1 MNKLLLTLAAA
12 GMLTTA
18 ATAQVSPLSMTA
30 QRMVPSHRQITAKA
44 LQPNKALQFDASGM
58 KQLHSLSLNRDLR
71 IDDAKRSHKELS
83 YQVNGDEATQ
93 CYTGQLKLG
102 AVTGL
107 TGYGFY
113 QTYFQDMI
121 SRLKGNTISEI
132 QFVAAEGSYR
142 NVHVVILEADP
153 VKGQVA
159 VVWES
164 ETLNNIKTIQG
175 KKINVNQIPCD
186 YEITGEEKMLMIGW
200 FAEQVSNPAMLNA
213 VGYLDNTQQG
223 YGFSFFGFVNGGLQL
238 GQSIA
243 NAGWSIDGANKEVI
257 MASHIVVKT
266 QGNSTIKD
274 NDMMAVSSG
283 VVRANVAGKGGDV
296 QVSMT
301 NMGLDP
307 ISSFEYQFE
316 CEGETKTN
324 KFEFEKPMPFYSV
337 GTFNLQAAVGK
348 AAGSKEGKFTITKVN
363 TVADEYADNK
373 DNELAYNVVMME
385 KGYKRTPVI
394 EEFTSVGCGW
404 CPFGAA
410 GMKRL
415 HDTYGDDVV
424 LIAAHSHY
432 SQQLMDPMHDAEY
445 AKMGFNQFPASLINR
460 QYQHVGNFPVY
471 YDVIP
476 TVEKI
481 ATSDV
486 CEADMTI
493 KVGAAP
499 ANKLVKT
506 IDVTTTLNFDF
517 DVKAGDYSMVYALT
531 EDGITGVK
539 QLTSLPSLVDQNME
553 ENPGYTRDQIIEA
566 MAEGDPYLIE
576 VYKDG
581 KKDDRGLYWSEPT
594 FNHVSRGVTNA
605 DGQHPDNLPAA
616 TKNTPI
622 EVKAKVN
629 IPATVK
635 DRKNL
640 KVVAMLIDNKTG
652 VVVTGRQAAPST
664 TSTPSA
670 IEEVGADAAQI
681 TVADGA
687 FVVKANKAEA
697 AVYSLDGK
705 LVSSATVEGEASLPT
720 FGKGVFVI
728 TVKADGKVYSQ
739 KATF

>member
-44 LQPNKALQFDASGM
+44 LQPNKALQLKASNLKLQNM
-58 KQLHSLSLNRDLR
+58 FTFNRNTR
-71 IDDAKRSHKELS
+71 VDDAKRSHKELS
-83 YQVNGDEATQ
+83 YQVNGDEAQ
-93 CYTGQLKLG
+93 KVYGAELEVKQGQQ
-102 AVTGL
+102 
-107 TGYGFY
+107 GYGFY
-113 QTYFQDMI
+113 QTYFGDML

-132 QFVAAEGSYR
+132 QFIAGNATYT
-142 NVHVVILEADP
+142 NVHVIIIDGAT
-153 VKGQVA
+153 GQI
-159 VVWES
+159 VWQS
-164 ETLNNIKTIQG
+164 ETLNNIKTMDAQG
-175 KKINVNQIPCD
+175 KAEPNVIPCD
-186 YEITGEEKMLMIGW
+186 YEITGEEQALMIGW
-200 FAEQVSNPAMLNA
+200 FAERVSNPTILAAPM
-213 VGYLDNTQQG
+213 YLDNTNQG
-223 YGFSFFGFVNGGLQL
+223 YGFGVFGFMSNNQL
-238 GQSIA
+238 GNFGSAA
-243 NAGWSIDGANKEVI
+243 NLDWSLDGKTKSI
-257 MASHIVVKT
+257 MAAHILIKT
-266 QGNSTIKD
+266 TGNSTIKD

-348 AAGSKEGKFTITKVN
+348 AVGPKEGKFTITKVN

-373 DNELAYNVVMME
+373 DNELGYPVVMME
-385 KGYKRTPVI
+385 KGYKRTPVV
-394 EEFTSVGCGW
+394 EEFTSVGCGY

-415 HDTYGDDVV
+415 HDTLGDEVV
-424 LIAAHSHY
+424 LIAAHSHMN
-432 SQQLMDPMHDAEY
+432 QQLQDPMHDAEY
-445 AKMGFNQFPASLINR
+445 ATLGSNMGISGLPHAVINR
-460 QYQHVGNFPVY
+460 QYQGHPYFDAV
-471 YDVIP
+471 P
-476 TVEKI
+476 TAEKI

-493 KVGAAP
+493 KVGAVS

-531 EDGITGVK
+531 EDGITGVR
-539 QLTSLPSLVDQNME
+539 QLTYLPGMVDQNMSI
-553 ENPGYTRDQIIEA
+553 NPGFTRDQIIEA

-576 VYKDG
+576 VLKDG
-581 KKDDRGLYWSEPT
+581 KKDGSGNYWSEPT
-594 FNHVSRGVTNA
+594 YDHVSRGVTNA

-681 TVADGA
+681 SVADGA

>member
-93 CYTGQLKLG
+93 CYTGQLQLG

-159 VVWES
+159 VVWQS

-243 NAGWSIDGANKEVI
+243 DAGWSIDGANRVI

-266 QGNSTIKD
+266 QGNSAIKD
-274 NDMMAVSSG
+274 NDMMPYSAG
-283 VVRANVAGKGGDV
+283 IVRSNMAGKGGDI
-296 QVSMT
+296 QVSLS

-307 ISSFEYQFE
+307 ISSFEYEFK
-316 CEGETKTN
+316 CEDEVQTGKVEL
-324 KFEFEKPMPFYSV
+324 ESPMPFYSNATLTATAAT
-337 GTFNLQAAVGK
+337 GKNL
-348 AAGSKEGKFTITKVN
+348 GSKDGTFTITKVN
-363 TVADEYADNK
+363 TVADEYADND
-373 DNELAYNVVMME
+373 DNVQPYTVVKME
-385 KGYKRTPVI
+385 TGYKRTPVV
-394 EEFTSVGCGW
+394 EEFTSSYCGW

-410 GMKRL
+410 AL
-415 HDTYGDDVV
+415 NLLEDTYGDEIV
-424 LIAAHSHY
+424 LIAAHGHMN
-432 SQQLMDPMHDAEY
+432 QNELDPMADSEY
-445 AKMGFNQFPASLINR
+445 AKMGINGYPTTLVNR
-460 QYQHVGNFPVY
+460 QYQHTGNLPVY
-471 YDVIP
+471 FDVIP
-476 TVEKI
+476 TVKKI
-481 ATSDV
+481 VDSDV

-493 KVGAAP
+493 EVGAAP
-499 ANKLVKT
+499 TNKLVKT

-531 EDGITGVK
+531 EDGITGHK
-539 QLTSLPSLVDQNME
+539 QKTYLPDMVDDAMK
-553 ENPGYTRDQIIEA
+553 ENPGLTREQVIEA
-566 MAEGDPYLIE
+566 MADGEKFLMEALADGT
-576 VYKDG
+576 KDN
-581 KKDDRGLYWSEPT
+581 GLYWSKPT

-670 IEEVGADAAQI
+670 IEEAGADAAQI

>member
-93 CYTGQLKLG
+93 CYTGQLQLG

-243 NAGWSIDGANKEVI
+243 DAGWSIDGATRVT

-307 ISSFEYQFE
+307 VSSFEYQFE
-316 CEGETKTN
+316 CDGETKTN

-348 AAGSKEGKFTITKVN
+348 AAGAKEGKFTITKVN

-385 KGYKRTPVI
+385 KGYKRTPVV
-394 EEFTSVGCGW
+394 EEFTSNSCSA

-410 GMKRL
+410 AMKRL
-415 HDTYGDDVV
+415 HDTYGDEIV
-424 LIAAHSHY
+424 LIAAHGNY
-432 SQQLMDPMHDAEY
+432 QFEDPMYDAEY
-445 AKMGFNQFPASLINR
+445 AKMGINSYPTALVNR
-460 QYQHVGNFPVY
+460 QYQGHAYFDAV
-471 YDVIP
+471 P
-476 TVEKI
+476 TAEKI

-553 ENPGYTRDQIIEA
+553 KNPGYTRDQIIEA
-566 MAEGDPYLIE
+566 IAEGDPYLIE
-576 VYKDG
+576 VLKEGEKDN
-581 KKDDRGLYWSEPT
+581 RGLYWSEPT

>member
-83 YQVNGDEATQ
+83 YQVNGDEATK
-93 CYTGQLKLG
+93 CYTGQLQLN
-102 AVTGL
+102 AVPGL

-153 VKGQVA
+153 VNGQVA

-175 KKINVNQIPCD
+175 ETINVNQIPCD

-243 NAGWSIDGANKEVI
+243 DAGWSIDGANRVI

-316 CEGETKTN
+316 CDGETKTN

-373 DNELAYNVVMME
+373 DNELVYNVVMME
-385 KGYKRTPVI
+385 KGYKRTPVV
-394 EEFTSVGCGW
+394 EEFTSNSCSV

-410 GMKRL
+410 AMKRL
-415 HDTYGDDVV
+415 HDTYGDEIV
-424 LIAAHSHY
+424 LIAAHGNY
-432 SQQLMDPMHDAEY
+432 QFEDPMYDAEY
-445 AKMGFNQFPASLINR
+445 AKMGINSYPTALVNR
-460 QYQHVGNFPVY
+460 QYQGHAYLEAV
-471 YDVIP
+471 P
-476 TVEKI
+476 TAEKI

-553 ENPGYTRDQIIEA
+553 VNPGYTRDQIIEA

-576 VYKDG
+576 VLKEGEKDN
-581 KKDDRGLYWSEPT
+581 RGLYWSEPT

>member
-93 CYTGQLKLG
+93 CYTGQLQLG

-238 GQSIA
+238 GRSIA
-243 NAGWSIDGANKEVI
+243 NAGWSIDGATTVT

-348 AAGSKEGKFTITKVN
+348 AAGAKEGKFTITKVN

-373 DNELAYNVVMME
+373 DNELGYPVVMME
-385 KGYKRTPVI
+385 KGYKRTPVV
-394 EEFTSVGCGW
+394 EEFTSNSCSA

-410 GMKRL
+410 AMKRL
-415 HDTYGDDVV
+415 HDTYGDEIV
-424 LIAAHSHY
+424 LIAAHGNY
-432 SQQLMDPMHDAEY
+432 QFEDPMYDAEY
-445 AKMGFNQFPASLINR
+445 AKMGINSYPTALVNR
-460 QYQHVGNFPVY
+460 QYQGHAYFDAV
-471 YDVIP
+471 P
-476 TVEKI
+476 TAEKI

-539 QLTSLPSLVDQNME
+539 QLTSLPSLVNQNME
-553 ENPGYTRDQIIEA
+553 KNPGYTRDQIIEA
-566 MAEGDPYLIE
+566 IAEGDPYLIE
-576 VYKDG
+576 VLKEGEKDN
-581 KKDDRGLYWSEPT
+581 RGLYWSKPT

-681 TVADGA
+681 SVADGA

>member
-83 YQVNGDEATQ
+83 YQVNGDEATK
-93 CYTGQLKLG
+93 CYTGQLQLN
-102 AVTGL
+102 AVPGL

-159 VVWES
+159 VVWQS

-175 KKINVNQIPCD
+175 EKINVNQIPCD

-243 NAGWSIDGANKEVI
+243 DAGWSIDGATRVI

-348 AAGSKEGKFTITKVN
+348 AAGAKEGKFTITKVN

-385 KGYKRTPVI
+385 KGYKRTPVV
-394 EEFTSVGCGW
+394 EEFTSNSCSA

-410 GMKRL
+410 AMKRL
-415 HDTYGDDVV
+415 HDTYGDEIV
-424 LIAAHSHY
+424 LIAAHGNY
-432 SQQLMDPMHDAEY
+432 QFEDPMYDAEY
-445 AKMGFNQFPASLINR
+445 AKMGINSYPIALVNR
-460 QYQHVGNFPVY
+460 QYQGHAYLDAV
-471 YDVIP
+471 P

-670 IEEVGADAAQI
+670 IEEAGADAAQI

>member
-83 YQVNGDEATQ
+83 YQVNGDEATK
-93 CYTGQLKLG
+93 CYTGQLQLN
-102 AVTGL
+102 AVPGL

-159 VVWES
+159 VVWQS

-175 KKINVNQIPCD
+175 EKINVNQIPCD

-243 NAGWSIDGANKEVI
+243 DAGWSIDGATRVI

-348 AAGSKEGKFTITKVN
+348 AAGAKEGKFTITKVN

-385 KGYKRTPVI
+385 KGYKRTPVV
-394 EEFTSVGCGW
+394 EEFTSNSCSA

-410 GMKRL
+410 AMKRL
-415 HDTYGDDVV
+415 HDTYGDEIV
-424 LIAAHSHY
+424 LIAAHGNY
-432 SQQLMDPMHDAEY
+432 QFEDPMYDAEY
-445 AKMGFNQFPASLINR
+445 AKMGINSYPIALVNR
-460 QYQHVGNFPVY
+460 QYQGHAYLDAV
-471 YDVIP
+471 P

-539 QLTSLPSLVDQNME
+539 QLTSLPSLVDQNMKE
-553 ENPGYTRDQIIEA
+553 HPGYTRDQIIEA

-652 VVVTGRQAAPST
+652 IVVTGRQAAPST

>member
-93 CYTGQLKLG
+93 CYTGQLPLG
-102 AVTGL
+102 AVPGL

-153 VKGQVA
+153 VKGEVA

-164 ETLNNIKTIQG
+164 EPLNNIKTIQG

-200 FAEQVSNPAMLNA
+200 FAEQVSNPTILNA

-223 YGFSFFGFVNGGLQL
+223 YGFSFFGIVNGELRL

-243 NAGWSIDGANKEVI
+243 DAGWSIDGATRVI

-296 QVSMT
+296 QVNMT

-316 CEGETKTN
+316 CDGETKTN

-385 KGYKRTPVI
+385 KGYKRTPVV
-394 EEFTSVGCGW
+394 EEFTSNSCSV

-410 GMKRL
+410 AMKRL
-415 HDTYGDDVV
+415 HDTYGDEIV
-424 LIAAHSHY
+424 LIAAHGNY
-432 SQQLMDPMHDAEY
+432 QFEDPMYDAEY
-445 AKMGFNQFPASLINR
+445 AKMGINSYPTALVNR
-460 QYQHVGNFPVY
+460 QYQGHAYFEAV
-471 YDVIP
+471 P
-476 TVEKI
+476 TAEKI

-553 ENPGYTRDQIIEA
+553 VNTGYTRDQIIEA

-576 VYKDG
+576 VLKEGEKDN
-581 KKDDRGLYWSEPT
+581 RGLYWSEPT

>member
-93 CYTGQLKLG
+93 CYTGQLQLG

-243 NAGWSIDGANKEVI
+243 DAGWSIDGAKRVI

-274 NDMMAVSSG
+274 NDMMPYSAG
-283 VVRANVAGKGGDV
+283 IVRSNMAGKGGDI
-296 QVSMT
+296 QVSLS

-307 ISSFEYQFE
+307 ISSFEYEFK
-316 CEGETKTN
+316 CEDEVQTGKVEL
-324 KFEFEKPMPFYSV
+324 ESPMPFYSNATLTATAAT
-337 GTFNLQAAVGK
+337 GKNL
-348 AAGSKEGKFTITKVN
+348 GSKDGTFTITKVN
-363 TVADEYADNK
+363 TVADEYADND
-373 DNELAYNVVMME
+373 DNVQPYTVVKME
-385 KGYKRTPVI
+385 TGYKRTPVV
-394 EEFTSVGCGW
+394 EEFTSSYCGW

-410 GMKRL
+410 AL
-415 HDTYGDDVV
+415 NLLEDTYGDEIV
-424 LIAAHSHY
+424 LIAAHGHMN
-432 SQQLMDPMHDAEY
+432 QNELDPMADSEY
-445 AKMGFNQFPASLINR
+445 AKMGINGYPTTLVNR
-460 QYQHVGNFPVY
+460 QYQHTGNLPVY
-471 YDVIP
+471 FDVIP
-476 TVEKI
+476 TVKKI
-481 ATSDV
+481 VDSDV

-493 KVGAAP
+493 EVGAAP
-499 ANKLVKT
+499 TNKLVKT

-531 EDGITGVK
+531 EDGITGHK
-539 QLTSLPSLVDQNME
+539 QKTYLPDMVDDAMK
-553 ENPGYTRDQIIEA
+553 ENPGLTREQVIEA
-566 MAEGDPYLIE
+566 MADGEKFLMEALADGT
-576 VYKDG
+576 KDN
-581 KKDDRGLYWSEPT
+581 GLYWSKPT

>member
-83 YQVNGDEATQ
+83 YQVNGDEATK
-93 CYTGQLKLG
+93 CYTGQLQLN
-102 AVTGL
+102 AVPGL

-159 VVWES
+159 VVWQS

-175 KKINVNQIPCD
+175 EKINVNQIPCD

-243 NAGWSIDGANKEVI
+243 DAGWSIDGATRVI

-348 AAGSKEGKFTITKVN
+348 AAGAKEGKFTITKVN

-385 KGYKRTPVI
+385 KGYKRTPVV
-394 EEFTSVGCGW
+394 EEFTSNSCSA

-410 GMKRL
+410 AMKRL
-415 HDTYGDDVV
+415 HDTYGDEIV
-424 LIAAHSHY
+424 LIAAHGNY
-432 SQQLMDPMHDAEY
+432 QFEDPMYDAEY
-445 AKMGFNQFPASLINR
+445 AKMGINSYPIALVNR
-460 QYQHVGNFPVY
+460 QYQGHAYLDAV
-471 YDVIP
+471 P

-539 QLTSLPSLVDQNME
+539 QLTSLPSLVDQNMKE
-553 ENPGYTRDQIIEA
+553 HPGYTRDQIIEA

>member
-93 CYTGQLKLG
+93 CYTGQLPLN
-102 AVTGL
+102 AVPGL

-243 NAGWSIDGANKEVI
+243 DAGWSIDGANRVI

-266 QGNSTIKD
+266 QGNSAIKD
-274 NDMMAVSSG
+274 NDMMPYSAG
-283 VVRANVAGKGGDV
+283 IVRSNMAGKGGDI
-296 QVSMT
+296 QVSLS

-307 ISSFEYQFE
+307 ISSFEYEFK
-316 CEGETKTN
+316 CEDEVQTGKVEL
-324 KFEFEKPMPFYSV
+324 ESPMPFYSNATLTATAAT
-337 GTFNLQAAVGK
+337 GKNL
-348 AAGSKEGKFTITKVN
+348 GSKDGTFTITKVN
-363 TVADEYADNK
+363 TVADEYADND
-373 DNELAYNVVMME
+373 DNVQPYTVVKME
-385 KGYKRTPVI
+385 TGYKRTPVV
-394 EEFTSVGCGW
+394 EEFTSSYCGW

-410 GMKRL
+410 AL
-415 HDTYGDDVV
+415 NLLEDTYGDEIV
-424 LIAAHSHY
+424 LIAAHGHMN
-432 SQQLMDPMHDAEY
+432 QNELDPMADSEY
-445 AKMGFNQFPASLINR
+445 AKMGINGYPTTLVNR
-460 QYQHVGNFPVY
+460 QYQHTGNLPVY
-471 YDVIP
+471 FDVIP
-476 TVEKI
+476 TVKKI
-481 ATSDV
+481 VDSDV

-493 KVGAAP
+493 EVGAAP
-499 ANKLVKT
+499 TNKLVKT

-531 EDGITGVK
+531 EDGITGHK
-539 QLTSLPSLVDQNME
+539 QKTYLPDMVDDAMK
-553 ENPGYTRDQIIEA
+553 ENPGLTREQVIEA
-566 MAEGDPYLIE
+566 MADGEKFLMEALADGT
-576 VYKDG
+576 KDN
-581 KKDDRGLYWSEPT
+581 GLYWSKPT

>member
-93 CYTGQLKLG
+93 CYTGQLQLG
-102 AVTGL
+102 AVPGL

-153 VKGQVA
+153 VKGKVA

-164 ETLNNIKTIQG
+164 EPLNNIKTIQG
-175 KKINVNQIPCD
+175 EKINVNQIPCD

-200 FAEQVSNPAMLNA
+200 FAEQVSNPTILNA

-223 YGFSFFGFVNGGLQL
+223 YGFSFFGIVNGELRL

-243 NAGWSIDGANKEVI
+243 DAGWSIDGATRVV

-296 QVSMT
+296 QVNMT

-316 CEGETKTN
+316 CDGETKTN

-385 KGYKRTPVI
+385 KGYKRTPVV
-394 EEFTSVGCGW
+394 EEFTSNSCSA

-410 GMKRL
+410 AMKRL
-415 HDTYGDDVV
+415 HDTYGDEIV
-424 LIAAHSHY
+424 LIAAHGNY
-432 SQQLMDPMHDAEY
+432 QFEDPMYDAEY
-445 AKMGFNQFPASLINR
+445 AKMGINSYPTALVNR
-460 QYQHVGNFPVY
+460 QYQGHAYFEAV
-471 YDVIP
+471 P
-476 TVEKI
+476 TAEKI

-539 QLTSLPSLVDQNME
+539 QLTSLPSLVDKNME
-553 ENPGYTRDQIIEA
+553 VNPGYTRDQIIEA

-576 VYKDG
+576 VLKEGEKDN
-581 KKDDRGLYWSEPT
+581 RGLYWSEPT

-652 VVVTGRQAAPST
+652 IVVTGRQAAPST

>member
-58 KQLHSLSLNRDLR
+58 KQLYSLSLNRDLR

-93 CYTGQLKLG
+93 CYTGQLQLG
-102 AVTGL
+102 AVPGL

-159 VVWES
+159 VVWQS

-175 KKINVNQIPCD
+175 EKINVNQIPCD

-200 FAEQVSNPAMLNA
+200 FAEQVSNPTMLNA

-223 YGFSFFGFVNGGLQL
+223 YGFSFFGFVKGGLQL

-243 NAGWSIDGANKEVI
+243 DAGWSIDGATRVV

-296 QVSMT
+296 QVNMT

-316 CEGETKTN
+316 CDGETKTN

-385 KGYKRTPVI
+385 KGYKRTPVV
-394 EEFTSVGCGW
+394 EEFTSNSCSA

-410 GMKRL
+410 AMKRL
-415 HDTYGDDVV
+415 HDTYGDEIV
-424 LIAAHSHY
+424 LIAAHGNY
-432 SQQLMDPMHDAEY
+432 QFEDPMYDAEY
-445 AKMGFNQFPASLINR
+445 AKMGINSYPTALVNR
-460 QYQHVGNFPVY
+460 QYQGHAYFEAV
-471 YDVIP
+471 P
-476 TVEKI
+476 TAEKI

-553 ENPGYTRDQIIEA
+553 NNPAGYTRDQIIEA

-576 VYKDG
+576 VLKEGEKDN
-581 KKDDRGLYWSEPT
+581 RGLYWSEPT

-681 TVADGA
+681 SVADGA

>member
-93 CYTGQLKLG
+93 CYTGQLQLG
-102 AVTGL
+102 AVPGL

-159 VVWES
+159 VVWQS

-175 KKINVNQIPCD
+175 EKINVNQIPCD

-243 NAGWSIDGANKEVI
+243 DAGWSIDGATRVI

-348 AAGSKEGKFTITKVN
+348 AAGAKEGKFTITKVN

-385 KGYKRTPVI
+385 KGYKRTPVV
-394 EEFTSVGCGW
+394 EEFTSNSCSA

-410 GMKRL
+410 AMKRL
-415 HDTYGDDVV
+415 HDTYGDEIV
-424 LIAAHSHY
+424 LIAAHGNY
-432 SQQLMDPMHDAEY
+432 QFEDPMYDAEY
-445 AKMGFNQFPASLINR
+445 AKMGINSYPIALVNR
-460 QYQHVGNFPVY
+460 QYQGHAYLDAV
-471 YDVIP
+471 P

-539 QLTSLPSLVDQNME
+539 QLTSLPSLVDQNMKE
-553 ENPGYTRDQIIEA
+553 HPGYTRDQIIEA

>member
-93 CYTGQLKLG
+93 CYTGQLQLG
-102 AVTGL
+102 AVPGL

-223 YGFSFFGFVNGGLQL
+223 YGFSFFDFVNGGLQL
-238 GQSIA
+238 GESIA
-243 NAGWSIDGANKEVI
+243 NAGWSIDGATRVI

-316 CEGETKTN
+316 CDGETKTN

-348 AAGSKEGKFTITKVN
+348 AAGAKEGKFTITKVN

-385 KGYKRTPVI
+385 KGYKRTPVV
-394 EEFTSVGCGW
+394 EEFTSNSCSA

-410 GMKRL
+410 AMKRL
-415 HDTYGDDVV
+415 HDTYGDEIV
-424 LIAAHSHY
+424 LIAAHGNY
-432 SQQLMDPMHDAEY
+432 QFEDPMYDAEY
-445 AKMGFNQFPASLINR
+445 AKMGINSYPTALVNR
-460 QYQHVGNFPVY
+460 QYQGHAYLDAV
-471 YDVIP
+471 P
-476 TVEKI
+476 TAEKI

-553 ENPGYTRDQIIEA
+553 KNPGYTRDQIIEA
-566 MAEGDPYLIE
+566 IAEGDPYLIE
-576 VYKDG
+576 VLKEGEKDN
-581 KKDDRGLYWSEPT
+581 RGLYWSEPT

>member
-83 YQVNGDEATQ
+83 YQVNGDEATK
-93 CYTGQLKLG
+93 CYTGQLQLN
-102 AVTGL
+102 AVPGL

-243 NAGWSIDGANKEVI
+243 DAGWSIDGATRVT

-307 ISSFEYQFE
+307 VSSFEYQFE

-348 AAGSKEGKFTITKVN
+348 AAGAKKGKFTITKVN

-373 DNELAYNVVMME
+373 DNELGYPVVMME
-385 KGYKRTPVI
+385 KGYKRTPVV
-394 EEFTSVGCGW
+394 EEFTSVGCGL

-460 QYQHVGNFPVY
+460 QYQHVGNLPVY
-471 YDVIP
+471 FDVIP
-476 TVEKI
+476 TVKKI

-531 EDGITGVK
+531 EDGITGVR
-539 QLTSLPSLVDQNME
+539 QLTYLPGMVDQNME
-553 ENPGYTRDQIIEA
+553 VNPGYTRDQIIEA

-576 VYKDG
+576 VLKDG
-581 KKDDRGLYWSEPT
+581 KKDKNGNYWSEPT
-594 FNHVSRGVTNA
+594 YDHVSRGVTNA

-652 VVVTGRQAAPST
+652 IVVTGRQAAPST

>member
-93 CYTGQLKLG
+93 CYTGKLQLG
-102 AVTGL
+102 AVPGL

-153 VKGQVA
+153 VNDKLA

-175 KKINVNQIPCD
+175 ETINVNQIPCD

-200 FAEQVSNPAMLNA
+200 FAEQVSNPTMLNA

-223 YGFSFFGFVNGGLQL
+223 YGFSFFGIVNGELRL

-243 NAGWSIDGANKEVI
+243 DAGWLIDGATRVV

-296 QVSMT
+296 QVNMT

-316 CEGETKTN
+316 CDGETKTN

-404 CPFGAA
+404 CPYGAA

-415 HDTYGDDVV
+415 HDTYGDEVV
-424 LIAAHSHY
+424 LIAAHSHMN
-432 SQQLMDPMHDAEY
+432 QQLQDPMHDAEY
-445 AKMGFNQFPASLINR
+445 AKMGINSFPTALINR
-460 QYQHVGNFPVY
+460 QYQGNPYFDAV
-471 YDVIP
+471 P
-476 TVEKI
+476 TAEKI

-531 EDGITGVK
+531 EDGITGVR
-539 QLTSLPSLVDQNME
+539 QLTYLPGIVDQNME
-553 ENPGYTRDQIIEA
+553 LNPGYTRDQIIEA

-576 VYKDG
+576 VLKDG
-581 KKDDRGLYWSEPT
+581 KKDGSGNYWSEPT
-594 FNHVSRGVTNA
+594 YDHVSRGVTNA

-681 TVADGA
+681 SVADGA

>member
-93 CYTGQLKLG
+93 CYTGQLQLS

-175 KKINVNQIPCD
+175 EKINVNQIPCD

-243 NAGWSIDGANKEVI
+243 DAGWSIDGATTVT

-307 ISSFEYQFE
+307 VSSFEYQFE
-316 CEGETKTN
+316 CDGETKTN

-348 AAGSKEGKFTITKVN
+348 AAGAKEGKFTITKVN

-385 KGYKRTPVI
+385 KGYKRTPVV
-394 EEFTSVGCGW
+394 EEFTSNSCSA

-410 GMKRL
+410 AMKRL
-415 HDTYGDDVV
+415 HDTYGDEIV
-424 LIAAHSHY
+424 LIAAHGNY
-432 SQQLMDPMHDAEY
+432 QFEDPMYDAEY
-445 AKMGFNQFPASLINR
+445 AKMGINSYPTALVNR
-460 QYQHVGNFPVY
+460 QYQGHAYFDAV
-471 YDVIP
+471 P
-476 TVEKI
+476 TAEKI

-553 ENPGYTRDQIIEA
+553 KNPGYTRDQIIEA
-566 MAEGDPYLIE
+566 IAEGDPYLIE
-576 VYKDG
+576 VLKEGEKDN
-581 KKDDRGLYWSEPT
+581 RGLYWSEPT

-629 IPATVK
+629 IPTTVK

>member
-83 YQVNGDEATQ
+83 YQVNGDEATK
-93 CYTGQLKLG
+93 CYTGQLQLN
-102 AVTGL
+102 AVPGL

-243 NAGWSIDGANKEVI
+243 DAGWSIDGATTVT

-348 AAGSKEGKFTITKVN
+348 AAGAKEGKFTITKVN

-373 DNELAYNVVMME
+373 DNELGYPVVMME
-385 KGYKRTPVI
+385 KGYKRTPVV
-394 EEFTSVGCGW
+394 EEFTSNSCSA

-410 GMKRL
+410 AMKRL
-415 HDTYGDDVV
+415 HDTYGDEIV
-424 LIAAHSHY
+424 LIAAHGNY
-432 SQQLMDPMHDAEY
+432 QFEDPMYDAEY
-445 AKMGFNQFPASLINR
+445 AKMGINSYPTALVNR
-460 QYQHVGNFPVY
+460 QYQGHAY
-471 YDVIP
+471 YDAVP
-476 TVEKI
+476 TAEKI

-553 ENPGYTRDQIIEA
+553 KNPGYTRDQIIEA
-566 MAEGDPYLIE
+566 IAEGDPYLIE
-576 VYKDG
+576 VLKEGEKDN
-581 KKDDRGLYWSEPT
+581 RGLYWSEPT

>member
-93 CYTGQLKLG
+93 CYTGQLQLG
-102 AVTGL
+102 AVPGL

-243 NAGWSIDGANKEVI
+243 DAGWSIDGANRVI

-266 QGNSTIKD
+266 QGNSAIKD
-274 NDMMAVSSG
+274 NDMMPYSAG
-283 VVRANVAGKGGDV
+283 IVRSNMAGKGGDI
-296 QVSMT
+296 QVSLS

-307 ISSFEYQFE
+307 ISSFEYEFK
-316 CEGETKTN
+316 CEDEVQTGKVEL
-324 KFEFEKPMPFYSV
+324 ESPMPFYSNATLTATAAT
-337 GTFNLQAAVGK
+337 GKNL
-348 AAGSKEGKFTITKVN
+348 GSKDGTFTITKVN
-363 TVADEYADNK
+363 TVADEYADND
-373 DNELAYNVVMME
+373 DNVQPYTVVKME
-385 KGYKRTPVI
+385 TGYKRTPVV
-394 EEFTSVGCGW
+394 EEFTSSYCGW

-410 GMKRL
+410 AL
-415 HDTYGDDVV
+415 NLLEDTYGDEIV
-424 LIAAHSHY
+424 LIAAHGHMN
-432 SQQLMDPMHDAEY
+432 QNELDPMADSEY
-445 AKMGFNQFPASLINR
+445 AKMGINGYPTTLVNR
-460 QYQHVGNFPVY
+460 QYQHTGNLPVY
-471 YDVIP
+471 FDVIP
-476 TVEKI
+476 TVKKI
-481 ATSDV
+481 VDSDV

-493 KVGAAP
+493 EVGAAP
-499 ANKLVKT
+499 TNKLVKT

-531 EDGITGVK
+531 EDGITGHK
-539 QLTSLPSLVDQNME
+539 QKTYLPDMVDDAMK
-553 ENPGYTRDQIIEA
+553 ENPGLTREQVIEA
-566 MAEGDPYLIE
+566 MADGEKFLMEALADGT
-576 VYKDG
+576 KDN
-581 KKDDRGLYWSEPT
+581 GLYWSKPT

>member
-93 CYTGQLKLG
+93 CYTGQLQLG

-243 NAGWSIDGANKEVI
+243 DAGWLIDGATRVT

-274 NDMMAVSSG
+274 NDMMPYSAG
-283 VVRANVAGKGGDV
+283 IVRSNMAGKGGDI
-296 QVSMT
+296 QVSLS

-307 ISSFEYQFE
+307 ISSFEYEFK
-316 CEGETKTN
+316 CEDEVQTGKVEL
-324 KFEFEKPMPFYSV
+324 ESPMPFYSNATLTATAAT
-337 GTFNLQAAVGK
+337 GKNL
-348 AAGSKEGKFTITKVN
+348 GSKDGTFTITKVN
-363 TVADEYADNK
+363 TVADEYADND
-373 DNELAYNVVMME
+373 DNVQPYTVVKME
-385 KGYKRTPVI
+385 TGYKRTPVV
-394 EEFTSVGCGW
+394 EEFTSSYCGW

-410 GMKRL
+410 AL
-415 HDTYGDDVV
+415 NLLEDTYGDEIV
-424 LIAAHSHY
+424 LIAAHGHMN
-432 SQQLMDPMHDAEY
+432 QNELDPMADSEY
-445 AKMGFNQFPASLINR
+445 AKMGINGYPTTLVNR
-460 QYQHVGNFPVY
+460 QYQHTGNLPVY
-471 YDVIP
+471 FDVIP
-476 TVEKI
+476 TVKKI
-481 ATSDV
+481 VDSDV

-493 KVGAAP
+493 EVGAAP
-499 ANKLVKT
+499 TNKLVKT

-531 EDGITGVK
+531 EDGITGHK
-539 QLTSLPSLVDQNME
+539 QKTYLPDMVDDAMK
-553 ENPGYTRDQIIEA
+553 ENPGLTREQVIEA
-566 MAEGDPYLIE
+566 MADGEKFLMEALADGT
-576 VYKDG
+576 KDN
-581 KKDDRGLYWSEPT
+581 GLYWSKPT

-670 IEEVGADAAQI
+670 IEEAGADAAQI

>member
-93 CYTGQLKLG
+93 CYTGQLQLG

-243 NAGWSIDGANKEVI
+243 DAGWSIDGANKVI

-307 ISSFEYQFE
+307 VSSFEYQFE
-316 CEGETKTN
+316 CDGETKTN

-348 AAGSKEGKFTITKVN
+348 AAGAKEGKFTITKVN

-385 KGYKRTPVI
+385 KGYKRTPVV
-394 EEFTSVGCGW
+394 EEFTSNSCSA

-410 GMKRL
+410 AMKRL
-415 HDTYGDDVV
+415 HDTYGDEIV
-424 LIAAHSHY
+424 LIAAHGNY
-432 SQQLMDPMHDAEY
+432 QFEDPMYDAEY
-445 AKMGFNQFPASLINR
+445 AKMGINSYPIALVNR
-460 QYQHVGNFPVY
+460 QYQGHAYLDAV
-471 YDVIP
+471 P

-539 QLTSLPSLVDQNME
+539 QLTSLPSLVDQNMKE
-553 ENPGYTRDQIIEA
+553 HPGYTRDQIIEA

>member
-44 LQPNKALQFDASGM
+44 LQPNTALQFDASGM

-93 CYTGQLKLG
+93 CYTGQLQLG

-243 NAGWSIDGANKEVI
+243 DAGWSIDGANRVI

-266 QGNSTIKD
+266 QGNSAIKD
-274 NDMMAVSSG
+274 NDMMPYSAG
-283 VVRANVAGKGGDV
+283 IVRSNMAGKGGDI
-296 QVSMT
+296 QVSLS

-307 ISSFEYQFE
+307 ISSFEYEFK
-316 CEGETKTN
+316 CEDEVQTGKVEL
-324 KFEFEKPMPFYSV
+324 ESPMPFYSNATLTATAAT
-337 GTFNLQAAVGK
+337 GKNL
-348 AAGSKEGKFTITKVN
+348 GSKDGTFTITKVN
-363 TVADEYADNK
+363 TVADEYADND
-373 DNELAYNVVMME
+373 DNVQPYTVVKME
-385 KGYKRTPVI
+385 TGYKRTPVV
-394 EEFTSVGCGW
+394 EEFTSSYCGW

-410 GMKRL
+410 AL
-415 HDTYGDDVV
+415 NLLEDTYGDEIV
-424 LIAAHSHY
+424 LIAAHGHMN
-432 SQQLMDPMHDAEY
+432 QNELDPMADSEY
-445 AKMGFNQFPASLINR
+445 AKMGINGYPTTLVNR
-460 QYQHVGNFPVY
+460 QYQHTGNLPVY
-471 YDVIP
+471 FDVIP
-476 TVEKI
+476 TVKKI
-481 ATSDV
+481 VDSDV

-493 KVGAAP
+493 EVGAAP
-499 ANKLVKT
+499 TNKLVKT

-531 EDGITGVK
+531 EDGITGHK
-539 QLTSLPSLVDQNME
+539 QKTYLPDMVDDAMK
-553 ENPGYTRDQIIEA
+553 ENPGLTREQVIEA
-566 MAEGDPYLIE
+566 MADGEKFLMEALADGT
-576 VYKDG
+576 KDN
-581 KKDDRGLYWSEPT
+581 GLYWSEPT
-594 FNHVSRGVTNA
+594 YDHVSRGVTNA

-652 VVVTGRQAAPST
+652 IVVTGRQAAPST

-687 FVVKANKAEA
+687 FVVKVNKAEA

>member
-93 CYTGQLKLG
+93 CYTGQLQLG
-102 AVTGL
+102 AVPGL

-186 YEITGEEKMLMIGW
+186 YEITGEEKILIIGW

-243 NAGWSIDGANKEVI
+243 DAGWSIDGANRVI

-266 QGNSTIKD
+266 QGNSAIKD
-274 NDMMAVSSG
+274 NDMMPYSAG
-283 VVRANVAGKGGDV
+283 IVRSNMAGKGGDI
-296 QVSMT
+296 QVSLS

-307 ISSFEYQFE
+307 ISSFEYEFK
-316 CEGETKTN
+316 CEDEVQTGKVEL
-324 KFEFEKPMPFYSV
+324 ESPMPFYSNATLTATAAT
-337 GTFNLQAAVGK
+337 GKNL
-348 AAGSKEGKFTITKVN
+348 GSKDGTFTITKVN
-363 TVADEYADNK
+363 TVADEYADND
-373 DNELAYNVVMME
+373 DNVQPYTVVKME
-385 KGYKRTPVI
+385 TGYKRTPVV
-394 EEFTSVGCGW
+394 EEFTSSYCGW

-410 GMKRL
+410 AL
-415 HDTYGDDVV
+415 NLLEDTYGDEIV
-424 LIAAHSHY
+424 LIAAHGHMN
-432 SQQLMDPMHDAEY
+432 QNELDPMADSEY
-445 AKMGFNQFPASLINR
+445 AKMGINGYPTTLVNR
-460 QYQHVGNFPVY
+460 QYQHTGNLPVY
-471 YDVIP
+471 FDVIP
-476 TVEKI
+476 TVKKI
-481 ATSDV
+481 VDSDV

-493 KVGAAP
+493 EVGAAP
-499 ANKLVKT
+499 TNKLVKT

-531 EDGITGVK
+531 EDGITGHK
-539 QLTSLPSLVDQNME
+539 QKTYLPDMVDDAMKENSGLTREQV
-553 ENPGYTRDQIIEA
+553 IEA
-566 MAEGDPYLIE
+566 MADGEKFLMEALADGT
-576 VYKDG
+576 KDN
-581 KKDDRGLYWSEPT
+581 GLYWSKPT

>member
-93 CYTGQLKLG
+93 CYTGQLQLG

-243 NAGWSIDGANKEVI
+243 DAGWSIDGATRVT

-296 QVSMT
+296 QVNMT

-316 CEGETKTN
+316 CDGETKTN

-385 KGYKRTPVI
+385 KGYKRTPVV
-394 EEFTSVGCGW
+394 EEFTSNSCSA

-410 GMKRL
+410 AMKRL
-415 HDTYGDDVV
+415 HDTYGDEIV
-424 LIAAHSHY
+424 LIAAHGNY
-432 SQQLMDPMHDAEY
+432 QFEDPMYDAEY
-445 AKMGFNQFPASLINR
+445 AKMGINSYPIALVNR
-460 QYQHVGNFPVY
+460 QYQGHAYLDAV
-471 YDVIP
+471 P
-476 TVEKI
+476 TAEKI

-576 VYKDG
+576 VLKDG
-581 KKDDRGLYWSEPT
+581 KKDKNGNYWSEPT
-594 FNHVSRGVTNA
+594 YDHVSRGVTNA

>member
-93 CYTGQLKLG
+93 CYTGQLQLN
-102 AVTGL
+102 AVPGL

-159 VVWES
+159 VVWQS

-243 NAGWSIDGANKEVI
+243 DAGWSIDGATRVT

-307 ISSFEYQFE
+307 VSSFEYQFE
-316 CEGETKTN
+316 CDGETKTN
-324 KFEFEKPMPFYSV
+324 KFEFENPCLS
-337 GTFNLQAAVGK
+337 
-348 AAGSKEGKFTITKVN
+348 
-363 TVADEYADNK
+363 
-373 DNELAYNVVMME
+373 
-385 KGYKRTPVI
+385 
-394 EEFTSVGCGW
+394 
-404 CPFGAA
+404 
-410 GMKRL
+410 
-415 HDTYGDDVV
+415 
-424 LIAAHSHY
+424 IA
-432 SQQLMDPMHDAEY
+432 
-445 AKMGFNQFPASLINR
+445 
-460 QYQHVGNFPVY
+460 
-471 YDVIP
+471 
-476 TVEKI
+476 
-481 ATSDV
+481 
-486 CEADMTI
+486 
-493 KVGAAP
+493 
-499 ANKLVKT
+499 
-506 IDVTTTLNFDF
+506 
-517 DVKAGDYSMVYALT
+517 
-531 EDGITGVK
+531 
-539 QLTSLPSLVDQNME
+539 
-553 ENPGYTRDQIIEA
+553 
-566 MAEGDPYLIE
+566 
-576 VYKDG
+576 
-581 KKDDRGLYWSEPT
+581 
-594 FNHVSRGVTNA
+594 
-605 DGQHPDNLPAA
+605 
-616 TKNTPI
+616 
-622 EVKAKVN
+622 
-629 IPATVK
+629 
-635 DRKNL
+635 
-640 KVVAMLIDNKTG
+640 
-652 VVVTGRQAAPST
+652 
-664 TSTPSA
+664 
-670 IEEVGADAAQI
+670 
-681 TVADGA
+681 
-687 FVVKANKAEA
+687 
-697 AVYSLDGK
+697 
-705 LVSSATVEGEASLPT
+705 
-720 FGKGVFVI
+720 
-728 TVKADGKVYSQ
+728 
-739 KATF
+739 

>member
-18 ATAQVSPLSMTA
+18 ATAQVSPLSMTV

-93 CYTGQLKLG
+93 CYTGQLELKP
-102 AVTGL
+102 VPGL

-153 VKGQVA
+153 VNGQVT
-159 VVWES
+159 VVWQS

-243 NAGWSIDGANKEVI
+243 DAGWSIDGATTVT

-385 KGYKRTPVI
+385 KGYKRTPVV
-394 EEFTSVGCGW
+394 EEFTSNSCSA

-410 GMKRL
+410 AMKRL
-415 HDTYGDDVV
+415 HDTYGDEIV
-424 LIAAHSHY
+424 LIAAHGNY
-432 SQQLMDPMHDAEY
+432 QFEDPMYDAEY
-445 AKMGFNQFPASLINR
+445 AKMGINSYPTALVNR
-460 QYQHVGNFPVY
+460 QYQGHAYFEAV
-471 YDVIP
+471 P
-476 TVEKI
+476 TAEKI

-531 EDGITGVK
+531 EDGITGVR
-539 QLTSLPSLVDQNME
+539 QLTGLPSLVDQNME
-553 ENPGYTRDQIIEA
+553 KNPGYTRDQIIEA
-566 MAEGDPYLIE
+566 IAEGDPYLIE
-576 VYKDG
+576 VLKEGEKDN
-581 KKDDRGLYWSEPT
+581 RGLYWSEPT

-652 VVVTGRQAAPST
+652 IVVTGRQAAPST

>member
-93 CYTGQLKLG
+93 CYTGQLQLG

-153 VKGQVA
+153 VNGQVA

-175 KKINVNQIPCD
+175 EKINVNQIPCD

-243 NAGWSIDGANKEVI
+243 DAGWSIDGVNRVT

-266 QGNSTIKD
+266 QGNSAIKD
-274 NDMMAVSSG
+274 NDMMPYSASI
-283 VVRANVAGKGGDV
+283 VRSNMAGKGGDI
-296 QVSMT
+296 QVSLS

-307 ISSFEYQFE
+307 ISSFEYEFK
-316 CEGETKTN
+316 CEDEVQTGKVEL
-324 KFEFEKPMPFYSV
+324 ESPMPFYSNATLTATAAT
-337 GTFNLQAAVGK
+337 GKNL
-348 AAGSKEGKFTITKVN
+348 GSKDGTFTITKVN
-363 TVADEYADNK
+363 TVADEYADND
-373 DNELAYNVVMME
+373 DNVQPYTVVKME
-385 KGYKRTPVI
+385 TGYKRTPVV
-394 EEFTSVGCGW
+394 EEFTSSYCGW

-410 GMKRL
+410 AL
-415 HDTYGDDVV
+415 NLLEDTYGDEIV
-424 LIAAHSHY
+424 LIAAHGHMN
-432 SQQLMDPMHDAEY
+432 QNELDPMADSEY
-445 AKMGFNQFPASLINR
+445 AKMGINGYPTTLVNR
-460 QYQHVGNFPVY
+460 QYQHAGNLPVY
-471 YDVIP
+471 FDVIP
-476 TVEKI
+476 TVKKI
-481 ATSDV
+481 VDSDV

-493 KVGAAP
+493 EVGAAP
-499 ANKLVKT
+499 TNKLVKT

-531 EDGITGVK
+531 EDGITGHK
-539 QLTSLPSLVDQNME
+539 QKTYLPGMVDDAMK
-553 ENPGYTRDQIIEA
+553 ENPGLTREQVIEA
-566 MAEGDPYLIE
+566 MADGEKFLMEALADGT
-576 VYKDG
+576 KDNG
-581 KKDDRGLYWSEPT
+581 NYWSKPT

>member
-83 YQVNGDEATQ
+83 YQVNGDEATK
-93 CYTGQLKLG
+93 CYTGQLQLN
-102 AVTGL
+102 AVPGL

-243 NAGWSIDGANKEVI
+243 NAGWSIDGATTVT

-348 AAGSKEGKFTITKVN
+348 AAGAKEGKFTITKVN

-385 KGYKRTPVI
+385 KGYKRTPVV
-394 EEFTSVGCGW
+394 EEFTSNSCSA

-410 GMKRL
+410 AMKRL
-415 HDTYGDDVV
+415 HDTYGDEIV
-424 LIAAHSHY
+424 LIAAHGNY
-432 SQQLMDPMHDAEY
+432 QFEDPMYDAEY
-445 AKMGFNQFPASLINR
+445 AKMGINSYPIALVNR
-460 QYQHVGNFPVY
+460 QYQGHAYLDAV
-471 YDVIP
+471 P

-539 QLTSLPSLVDQNME
+539 QLTSLPSLVDQNMKE
-553 ENPGYTRDQIIEA
+553 HPGYTRDQIIEA

>member
-83 YQVNGDEATQ
+83 YQVNGDEATK
-93 CYTGQLKLG
+93 CYTGQLQLN

-153 VKGQVA
+153 VNGQVT
-159 VVWES
+159 VVWQS

-223 YGFSFFGFVNGGLQL
+223 YGFSIFGFVNGGLQL

-243 NAGWSIDGANKEVI
+243 DAGWSIDGATRVI

-266 QGNSTIKD
+266 QGNSAIKD
-274 NDMMAVSSG
+274 NDMMPYSAG
-283 VVRANVAGKGGDV
+283 IVRSNMAGKGGDI
-296 QVSMT
+296 QVSLS

-307 ISSFEYQFE
+307 ISSFEYEFK
-316 CEGETKTN
+316 CEDEVQTGKVEL
-324 KFEFEKPMPFYSV
+324 ESPMPFYSNATLTATAAT
-337 GTFNLQAAVGK
+337 GKNL
-348 AAGSKEGKFTITKVN
+348 GSKDGTFTITKVN
-363 TVADEYADNK
+363 TVADEYADND
-373 DNELAYNVVMME
+373 DNVQPYTVVKME
-385 KGYKRTPVI
+385 TGYKRTPVV
-394 EEFTSVGCGW
+394 EEFTSSYCGW

-410 GMKRL
+410 AL
-415 HDTYGDDVV
+415 NLLEDTYGDEIV
-424 LIAAHSHY
+424 LIAAHGHMN
-432 SQQLMDPMHDAEY
+432 QNELDPMADSEY
-445 AKMGFNQFPASLINR
+445 AKMGINGYPTTLVNR
-460 QYQHVGNFPVY
+460 QYQHTGNLPVY
-471 YDVIP
+471 FDVIP
-476 TVEKI
+476 TVKKI
-481 ATSDV
+481 VDSDV

-493 KVGAAP
+493 EVGAAP
-499 ANKLVKT
+499 TNKLVKT

-531 EDGITGVK
+531 EDGITGHK
-539 QLTSLPSLVDQNME
+539 QKTSLPDMVDDAMK
-553 ENPGYTRDQIIEA
+553 ENPGLTREQVIEA
-566 MAEGDPYLIE
+566 MADGEKFLMEALADGT
-576 VYKDG
+576 KDN
-581 KKDDRGLYWSEPT
+581 GLYWSEPT

-652 VVVTGRQAAPST
+652 IVVTGRQAAPST

>member
-83 YQVNGDEATQ
+83 YQVNGDEATK
-93 CYTGQLKLG
+93 CYTGQLPLN
-102 AVTGL
+102 AVPGL

-243 NAGWSIDGANKEVI
+243 DAGWSIDGANRVI

-266 QGNSTIKD
+266 QGNSAIKD
-274 NDMMAVSSG
+274 NDMMPYSAG
-283 VVRANVAGKGGDV
+283 IVRSNMAGKGGDI
-296 QVSMT
+296 QVSLS

-307 ISSFEYQFE
+307 ISSFEYEFK
-316 CEGETKTN
+316 CEDEVQTGKVEL
-324 KFEFEKPMPFYSV
+324 ESPMPFYSNATLTATAAT
-337 GTFNLQAAVGK
+337 GKNL
-348 AAGSKEGKFTITKVN
+348 GSKDGTFTITKVN
-363 TVADEYADNK
+363 TVADEYADND
-373 DNELAYNVVMME
+373 DNVQPYTVVKME
-385 KGYKRTPVI
+385 TGYKRTPVV
-394 EEFTSVGCGW
+394 EEFTSSYCGW

-410 GMKRL
+410 AL
-415 HDTYGDDVV
+415 NLLEDTYGDEIV
-424 LIAAHSHY
+424 LIAAHGHMN
-432 SQQLMDPMHDAEY
+432 QNELDPMADSEY
-445 AKMGFNQFPASLINR
+445 AKMGINGYPTTLVNR
-460 QYQHVGNFPVY
+460 QYQHTGNLPVY
-471 YDVIP
+471 FDVIP
-476 TVEKI
+476 TVKKI
-481 ATSDV
+481 VDSDV

-493 KVGAAP
+493 EVGAAP
-499 ANKLVKT
+499 TNKLVKT

-531 EDGITGVK
+531 EDGITGHK
-539 QLTSLPSLVDQNME
+539 QKTSLPVMVDDAMK
-553 ENPGYTRDQIIEA
+553 ENPGLTREQVIEA
-566 MAEGDPYLIE
+566 MADGEKFLMEALADGT
-576 VYKDG
+576 KDN
-581 KKDDRGLYWSEPT
+581 GLYWSKPT

-670 IEEVGADAAQI
+670 IEEAGADAAQI

>member
-93 CYTGQLKLG
+93 CYTGQLQLG

-159 VVWES
+159 VVWQS

-175 KKINVNQIPCD
+175 EKINVNQIPCD

-238 GQSIA
+238 GESIA
-243 NAGWSIDGANKEVI
+243 NAGWSIDGATRVI

-348 AAGSKEGKFTITKVN
+348 AAGAKEGKFTITKVN

-385 KGYKRTPVI
+385 KGYKRTPVV
-394 EEFTSVGCGW
+394 EEFTSNSCSA
-404 CPFGAA
+404 CPYGAA
-410 GMKRL
+410 AMKRL
-415 HDTYGDDVV
+415 HDTYGDEIV
-424 LIAAHSHY
+424 LIAAHGNY
-432 SQQLMDPMHDAEY
+432 QFEDPMYDAEY
-445 AKMGFNQFPASLINR
+445 AKMGINSYPIALVNR
-460 QYQHVGNFPVY
+460 QYQGHAYFDAV
-471 YDVIP
+471 P

-553 ENPGYTRDQIIEA
+553 KNPGYTRDQIIEA

-576 VYKDG
+576 VLKDG
-581 KKDDRGLYWSEPT
+581 KKDNRGLYWSEPT

-640 KVVAMLIDNKTG
+640 KVVVMLIDNKTG

-705 LVSSATVEGEASLPT
+705 LVSSATIEGEASLPT

>member
-93 CYTGQLKLG
+93 CYTGQLQLG

-159 VVWES
+159 VVWQS

-175 KKINVNQIPCD
+175 EKINVNQIPCD

-243 NAGWSIDGANKEVI
+243 DAGWSIDGATRVT

-348 AAGSKEGKFTITKVN
+348 AAGAKEGKFTITKVN

-385 KGYKRTPVI
+385 KGYKRTPVV
-394 EEFTSVGCGW
+394 EEFTSNSCSA
-404 CPFGAA
+404 CPYGAA
-410 GMKRL
+410 AMKRL
-415 HDTYGDDVV
+415 HDTYGDEIV
-424 LIAAHSHY
+424 LIAAHGNY
-432 SQQLMDPMHDAEY
+432 QFEDPMYDAEY
-445 AKMGFNQFPASLINR
+445 AKMGINSYPIALVNR
-460 QYQHVGNFPVY
+460 QYQGHAYFDAV
-471 YDVIP
+471 P

-553 ENPGYTRDQIIEA
+553 KNPGYTRDQIIEA

-576 VYKDG
+576 VLKDG
-581 KKDDRGLYWSEPT
+581 KKDNRGLYWSEPT

-705 LVSSATVEGEASLPT
+705 LVSSATIEGEASLPT
-720 FGKGVFVI
+720 FSKGVFVI

>member
-93 CYTGQLKLG
+93 CYTGQLQLG

-243 NAGWSIDGANKEVI
+243 NAGWSIDGATTVT

-348 AAGSKEGKFTITKVN
+348 AAGAKEGKFTITKVN

-385 KGYKRTPVI
+385 KGYKRTPVV
-394 EEFTSVGCGW
+394 EEFTSNSCSA

-410 GMKRL
+410 AMKRL
-415 HDTYGDDVV
+415 HDTYGDEIV
-424 LIAAHSHY
+424 LIAAHGNY
-432 SQQLMDPMHDAEY
+432 QFEDPMYDAEY
-445 AKMGFNQFPASLINR
+445 AKMGINSYPTALVNR
-460 QYQHVGNFPVY
+460 QYQGHAYFDAV
-471 YDVIP
+471 P
-476 TVEKI
+476 TAEKI

-553 ENPGYTRDQIIEA
+553 KNPGYTRDQIIEA
-566 MAEGDPYLIE
+566 IAEGDPYLIE
-576 VYKDG
+576 VLKEGEKDN
-581 KKDDRGLYWSEPT
+581 RGLYWSEPT

-670 IEEVGADAAQI
+670 IEEAGADAAQI

>member
-93 CYTGQLKLG
+93 CYTGQLQLG
-102 AVTGL
+102 AVPGL

-142 NVHVVILEADP
+142 NVHVVILEPDP
-153 VKGQVA
+153 VNGQVA
-159 VVWES
+159 VVWKS

-175 KKINVNQIPCD
+175 EKINVNQIPCD

-243 NAGWSIDGANKEVI
+243 DAGWSIDGANRVI

-266 QGNSTIKD
+266 QGNSAIKD
-274 NDMMAVSSG
+274 NDMMPYSAG
-283 VVRANVAGKGGDV
+283 IVRSNMAGKGGDI
-296 QVSMT
+296 QVSLS

-307 ISSFEYQFE
+307 ISSFEYEFK
-316 CEGETKTN
+316 CEDEVQTGKVEL
-324 KFEFEKPMPFYSV
+324 ESPMPFYSNATLTATAAT
-337 GTFNLQAAVGK
+337 GKNL
-348 AAGSKEGKFTITKVN
+348 GSKDGTFTITKVN
-363 TVADEYADNK
+363 TVADEYADND
-373 DNELAYNVVMME
+373 DNVQPYTVVKME
-385 KGYKRTPVI
+385 TGYKRTPVV
-394 EEFTSVGCGW
+394 EEFTSSYCGW

-410 GMKRL
+410 AL
-415 HDTYGDDVV
+415 NLLEDTYGDEIV
-424 LIAAHSHY
+424 LIAAHGHMN
-432 SQQLMDPMHDAEY
+432 QNELDPMADSEY
-445 AKMGFNQFPASLINR
+445 AKMGINGYPTTLVNR
-460 QYQHVGNFPVY
+460 QYQHTGNLPVY
-471 YDVIP
+471 FDVIP
-476 TVEKI
+476 TVKKI
-481 ATSDV
+481 VDSDV

-493 KVGAAP
+493 EVGAAP
-499 ANKLVKT
+499 TNKLVKT

-531 EDGITGVK
+531 EDGITGHK
-539 QLTSLPSLVDQNME
+539 QKTYLPDMVDDAMK
-553 ENPGYTRDQIIEA
+553 ENPGLTREQVIEA
-566 MAEGDPYLIE
+566 MADGEKFLMEALADGT
-576 VYKDG
+576 KDN
-581 KKDDRGLYWSEPT
+581 GLYWSKPT

>member
-93 CYTGQLKLG
+93 CYTGQLQLG

-153 VKGQVA
+153 VNGQMT
-159 VVWES
+159 VVWQS

-175 KKINVNQIPCD
+175 EKINVNQIPCD

-243 NAGWSIDGANKEVI
+243 DAGWSIDGANRVI

-266 QGNSTIKD
+266 QGNSAIKD
-274 NDMMAVSSG
+274 NDMMPYSAG
-283 VVRANVAGKGGDV
+283 IVRSNMAGKGGDI
-296 QVSMT
+296 QVSLS

-307 ISSFEYQFE
+307 ISSFEYEFK
-316 CEGETKTN
+316 CEDEVQTGKVEL
-324 KFEFEKPMPFYSV
+324 ESPMPFYSNATLTATAAT
-337 GTFNLQAAVGK
+337 GKNL
-348 AAGSKEGKFTITKVN
+348 GSKDGTFTITKVN
-363 TVADEYADNK
+363 TVADEYADND
-373 DNELAYNVVMME
+373 DNVQPYTVVKME
-385 KGYKRTPVI
+385 TGYKRTPVV
-394 EEFTSVGCGW
+394 EEFTSSYCGW

-410 GMKRL
+410 AL
-415 HDTYGDDVV
+415 NLLENTYGDEIV
-424 LIAAHSHY
+424 LIAAHGHMN
-432 SQQLMDPMHDAEY
+432 QNELDPMADSEY
-445 AKMGFNQFPASLINR
+445 AKMGINGYPTTLVNR
-460 QYQHVGNFPVY
+460 QYQHTGNLPVY
-471 YDVIP
+471 FDVIP
-476 TVEKI
+476 TVKKI
-481 ATSDV
+481 VDSDV

-493 KVGAAP
+493 EVGAAP
-499 ANKLVKT
+499 TNKLVKT

-531 EDGITGVK
+531 EDGITGHK
-539 QLTSLPSLVDQNME
+539 QKTYLPDMVDDAMK
-553 ENPGYTRDQIIEA
+553 ENPGLTREQVIEA
-566 MAEGDPYLIE
+566 MADGEKFLMEALADGT
-576 VYKDG
+576 KDN
-581 KKDDRGLYWSEPT
+581 GLYWSKPT

-681 TVADGA
+681 SVADGA

>member
-44 LQPNKALQFDASGM
+44 LQPNKALQLKASNLKLQNM
-58 KQLHSLSLNRDLR
+58 FTFNRNTR
-71 IDDAKRSHKELS
+71 VDDAKRSHKELS
-83 YQVNGDEATQ
+83 YQVNGDEAQ
-93 CYTGQLKLG
+93 KVYGAELEVKQGQQ
-102 AVTGL
+102 
-107 TGYGFY
+107 GYGFY
-113 QTYFQDMI
+113 QTYFGDML

-132 QFVAAEGSYR
+132 QFIAGNATYT
-142 NVHVVILEADP
+142 NVHVIIIDGAT
-153 VKGQVA
+153 GQI
-159 VVWES
+159 VWQS
-164 ETLNNIKTIQG
+164 ETLNNIKTMDAQG
-175 KKINVNQIPCD
+175 KAEPNVIPCD
-186 YEITGEEKMLMIGW
+186 YEITGEEQALMIGW
-200 FAEQVSNPAMLNA
+200 FAERVSNPAILAAPM
-213 VGYLDNTQQG
+213 YLDNTNQG
-223 YGFSFFGFVNGGLQL
+223 YGFGVFGFMSNNQL
-238 GQSIA
+238 RNFGSAA
-243 NAGWSIDGANKEVI
+243 NLDWSLDGKTKSI
-257 MASHIVVKT
+257 MAAHILIKT
-266 QGNSTIKD
+266 TGNSTIKD

-348 AAGSKEGKFTITKVN
+348 AVGPKEGKFTITKVN

-373 DNELAYNVVMME
+373 DNELGYPVVMME
-385 KGYKRTPVI
+385 KGYKRTPVV
-394 EEFTSVGCGW
+394 EEFTSVGCGY

-415 HDTYGDDVV
+415 HDTLGDEVV
-424 LIAAHSHY
+424 LIAAHSHMN
-432 SQQLMDPMHDAEY
+432 QQLQDPMHDAEY
-445 AKMGFNQFPASLINR
+445 ATLGSNMGIPGLPHAVINR
-460 QYQHVGNFPVY
+460 QYQGHPYFDAV
-471 YDVIP
+471 P
-476 TVEKI
+476 TAEKI

-493 KVGAAP
+493 KVGAVS

-531 EDGITGVK
+531 EDGITGVR
-539 QLTSLPSLVDQNME
+539 QLTYLPGMVDQNMSI
-553 ENPGYTRDQIIEA
+553 NPGFTRDQIIEA

-576 VYKDG
+576 VLKDG
-581 KKDDRGLYWSEPT
+581 KKDGSGNYWSEPT
-594 FNHVSRGVTNA
+594 YDHVSRGVTNA

-681 TVADGA
+681 SVADGA

>member
-93 CYTGQLKLG
+93 CYTGQLQLG
-102 AVTGL
+102 AVPGL

-153 VKGQVA
+153 VKGKVA

-164 ETLNNIKTIQG
+164 EPLNNIKTIQG
-175 KKINVNQIPCD
+175 EKINVNQIPCD

-200 FAEQVSNPAMLNA
+200 FAEQVSNPTILNA

-223 YGFSFFGFVNGGLQL
+223 YGFSFFGIVNGELRL

-243 NAGWSIDGANKEVI
+243 DAGWSIDGATRVV

-266 QGNSTIKD
+266 QGNSAIKD
-274 NDMMAVSSG
+274 NDMMPYSAG
-283 VVRANVAGKGGDV
+283 IVRSNMAGKGGDI
-296 QVSMT
+296 QVSLS

-307 ISSFEYQFE
+307 ISSFEYEFK
-316 CEGETKTN
+316 CEDEVQTGKVEL
-324 KFEFEKPMPFYSV
+324 ESPMPFYSNATLTATAAT
-337 GTFNLQAAVGK
+337 GKNL
-348 AAGSKEGKFTITKVN
+348 GSKDGTFTITKVN
-363 TVADEYADNK
+363 TVADEYADND
-373 DNELAYNVVMME
+373 DNVQPYTVVKME
-385 KGYKRTPVI
+385 TGYKRTPVV
-394 EEFTSVGCGW
+394 EEFTSSYCGW

-410 GMKRL
+410 AL
-415 HDTYGDDVV
+415 NLLEDTYGDEIV
-424 LIAAHSHY
+424 LIAAHGHMN
-432 SQQLMDPMHDAEY
+432 QNELDPMADSEY
-445 AKMGFNQFPASLINR
+445 AKMGINGYPTTLVNR
-460 QYQHVGNFPVY
+460 QYQHTGNLPVY
-471 YDVIP
+471 FDVIP
-476 TVEKI
+476 TVKKI
-481 ATSDV
+481 VDSDV

-493 KVGAAP
+493 EVGAAP
-499 ANKLVKT
+499 TNKLVKT

-531 EDGITGVK
+531 EDGITGHK
-539 QLTSLPSLVDQNME
+539 QKTYLPDMVDDAMK
-553 ENPGYTRDQIIEA
+553 ENPGLTREQVIEA
-566 MAEGDPYLIE
+566 MADGEKFLMEALADGT
-576 VYKDG
+576 KDN
-581 KKDDRGLYWSEPT
+581 GLYWSEPT

-681 TVADGA
+681 SVADGA

>member
-93 CYTGQLKLG
+93 CYTGQLQLG
-102 AVTGL
+102 AVPGL

-243 NAGWSIDGANKEVI
+243 NAGWSIDGATTVT

-266 QGNSTIKD
+266 QGNSAIKD
-274 NDMMAVSSG
+274 NDMMPYSAG
-283 VVRANVAGKGGDV
+283 IVRSNMAGKGGDI
-296 QVSMT
+296 QVSLS

-307 ISSFEYQFE
+307 ISSFEYEFK
-316 CEGETKTN
+316 CEDEVQTGKVEL
-324 KFEFEKPMPFYSV
+324 ESPMPFYSNATLTATAAT
-337 GTFNLQAAVGK
+337 GKNL
-348 AAGSKEGKFTITKVN
+348 GSKDGTFTITKVN
-363 TVADEYADNK
+363 TVADEYADND
-373 DNELAYNVVMME
+373 DNVQPYTVVKME
-385 KGYKRTPVI
+385 TGYKRTPVV
-394 EEFTSVGCGW
+394 EEFTSSYCGW

-410 GMKRL
+410 AL
-415 HDTYGDDVV
+415 NLLEDTYGDEIV
-424 LIAAHSHY
+424 LIAAHGHMN
-432 SQQLMDPMHDAEY
+432 QNELDPMADSEY
-445 AKMGFNQFPASLINR
+445 AKMGINGYPTTLVNR
-460 QYQHVGNFPVY
+460 QYQHTGNLPVY
-471 YDVIP
+471 FDVIP
-476 TVEKI
+476 TVKKI
-481 ATSDV
+481 VDSDV

-493 KVGAAP
+493 EVGAAP
-499 ANKLVKT
+499 TNKLVKT

-531 EDGITGVK
+531 EDGITGHK
-539 QLTSLPSLVDQNME
+539 QKTNLPDMVDDAMK
-553 ENPGYTRDQIIEA
+553 ENPGLTREQVIEA
-566 MAEGDPYLIE
+566 MADGEKFLMEALADGT
-576 VYKDG
+576 KDN
-581 KKDDRGLYWSEPT
+581 GLYWSKPT